1 MEKKENNR
9 HPERMRRTLFLRQ
22 NSKVKT
28 NSVWGKFY
36 FSVFNLFIPEND
48 VQFERFSFLQAPL
61 LKKYKPAVRIIFPKK
76 G

>member
-28 NSVWGKFY
+28 K
-36 FSVFNLFIPEND
+36 
-48 VQFERFSFLQAPL
+48 L
-61 LKKYKPAVRIIFPKK
+61 LGFAF
-76 G
+76 